1 MGDKSTTDAPEGE
14 TSDSPAAAKDIVQR
28 YRFRVRM
35 ADGRELVSRVATV
48 TRPAPV
54 TQARIDPHVA
64 CAQPSGMEGDALPVE
79 LSLELDTPAVLPL
92 VMLLL
97 GTEGDA
103 QVFTDA
109 DCKKELGG
117 LDVSMFKENKLPLWV
132 HGSGDVALT
141 LTVTSKPSS
150 NAKPGMPAT
159 VQLTYHSFLGV
170 RVVDSSGAVV
180 TGLKVQIASDKES
193 REQTLAQDR
202 LTGDGSFRFDRIPAG
217 KYKVSLPEL
226 DASLWGAAADPVP
239 AARFVRRE
247 LAVPPGG
254 HVIAPGDDIWTL
266 GVRYAVQPSA
276 MGFPGQRGLQ
286 GDLSQSLHA
295 ASGASAVHPAAADQ
309 MGGAGL
315 GRHAPARDRRSRA
328 QDEGAPRRPRKAGA
342 RRPGSHGEDRRG

>member
-180 TGLKVQIASDKES
+180 TGSRCRSRRTRSRANRHSLRIGSPEMAAFAS
-193 REQTLAQDR
+193 T
-202 LTGDGSFRFDRIPAG
+202 
-217 KYKVSLPEL
+217 
-226 DASLWGAAADPVP
+226 
-239 AARFVRRE
+239 
-247 LAVPPGG
+247 
-254 HVIAPGDDIWTL
+254 
-266 GVRYAVQPSA
+266 
-276 MGFPGQRGLQ
+276 GFPPASTRSRCRSSTRRCGEQRPIQCRRRG
-286 GDLSQSLHA
+286 S
-295 ASGASAVHPAAADQ
+295 SGASWPC
-309 MGGAGL
+309 
-315 GRHAPARDRRSRA
+315 
-328 QDEGAPRRPRKAGA
+328 RP
-342 RRPGSHGEDRRG
+342 EDT